1 MIGPGTAECVW
12 ADSTKP
18 MCRDFRPTD
27 TPLST
32 LRRWT
37 PAAATSFAILA
48 APKDTVTFITIGRA
62 LGIEATRTDS
72 QVNTS
77 LRCVALVNWLP
88 VMSCSRMM
96 TGEITAAAALIAAWH
111 APPFRTH

>member
-1 MIGPGTAECVW
+1 MIGPGTAECVR

-72 QVNTS
+72 QVHTS

-88 VMSCSRMM
+88 VISCSRMM
-96 TGEITAAAALIAAWH
+96 TGEITAAAALIAA
-111 APPFRTH
+111 